1 MIESVLE
8 NAENEFSMAFREVL
22 NAAWQHHLVVIKSI
36 ATYDRCLEVSIEQH
50 EDCKRL
56 LKLEGVGVI
65 NAVNLYIALGCADLG
80 SFLKGKD
87 ASACIGLTPIQHT
100 SGGKVKLGSI
110 GRYVKN
116 SLLRSQLI
124 TGAMAAVA
132 QVCKRTAVTRK
143 DLWIQELVAR
153 RGKKVAAVALA
164 NKTVRTAFSMLT
176 HGTEYKAELLVA

>member
-1 MIESVLE
+1 MLVLI
-8 NAENEFSMAFREVL
+8 
-22 NAAWQHHLVVIKSI
+22 WQKTL
-36 ATYDRCLEVSIEQH
+36 Y
-50 EDCKRL
+50 
-56 LKLEGVGVI
+56 
-65 NAVNLYIALGCADLG
+65 LYIALGCADLG
-80 SFLKGKD
+80 CFFKGKD

-100 SGGKVKLGSI
+100 SGGEVKLGSI

-143 DLWIQELVAR
+143 DLWIHELVAR

-176 HGTEYKAELLVA
+176 HGTEYKAKLLVA